1 MAAPAYRSSPLAEKS
16 NNVFGDQHA
25 VGNNA
30 WPRDEK
36 RRSGADGIGFHL
48 MNGGDDSDDD
58 EPPRAPMPTLA
69 APRPGYAA
77 NVAALNARQAS
88 PAPSSMPNPFGDDHR
103 VQQPQPPQM
112 RQAPPAALTINRPPV
127 APINVPSTP
136 HPLPPTM
143 TPIQP
148 VFARPEKS
156 PAEPG
161 VQFRTPILRSDREG
175 NLARG
180 GEKGDDFWR
189 RFSMIAKDDTAKKES
204 RWLRKTAGG
213 TARWS
218 RWVWVIGL
226 TLLACIGLAVG
237 LGVYSH
243 YTNTSTVQSSPKAI
257 GGSEE
262 HDGSDVVTDSSSST
276 AEAVQGAAVG
286 SAAATTS
293 KHVSPTYTVDK
304 RAVVPEP
311 TSIGGHVPSG
321 HKKQRA
327 KRSAAGL
334 NRLD

>member
-1 MAAPAYRSSPLAEKS
+1 MAAPAYRSSPLASGRPYPNEKS
-16 NNVFGDQHA
+16 GDVFGDHHR
-25 VGNNA
+25 VGNGYPN
-30 WPRDEK
+30 DEK
-36 RRSGADGIGFHL
+36 RRSGAEGVGFHL
-48 MNGGDDSDDD
+48 MNATDDDEDD

-88 PAPSSMPNPFGDDHR
+88 PAPSSMPNPFGDDNR
-103 VQQPQPPQM
+103 VPQM
-112 RQAPPAALTINRPPV
+112 RQAPAALTISRPPV

-156 PAEPG
+156 PSEPS
-161 VQFRTPILRSDREG
+161 VQFRTPLMRSDREG
-175 NLARG
+175 NLARN

-204 RWLRKTAGG
+204 RWLHKTAGG

-226 TLLACIGLAVG
+226 TLLACIGLGVG

-243 YTNTSTVQSSPKAI
+243 LTNKSTVQSGPKAI
-257 GGSEE
+257 GGSEN
-262 HDGSDVVTDSSSST
+262 HGNDVDPSTIT

-286 SAAATTS
+286 SVAATTS
-293 KHVSPTYTVDK
+293 KHVSPTYTVEK
-304 RAVVPEP
+304 RAPTPEP
-311 TSIGGHVPSG
+311 TPNAVGHIPTG